1 MTSLVTN
8 KFYDLSLRLVISYW
22 EPIKASNPSLC
33 GIAPVSTAGGP
44 SSSAY
49 EFETRDFTFKT
60 IALPEATIL
69 AILQVLNSA
78 GIKQE
83 HFITTNYGRSNF
95 TFQLNEYL
103 TRTALVAKLSA
114 FGDIWQSDWAG
125 RLGSFPV
132 ICHPYHGTVDYSLSS
147 LVLISYRLGTVEV
160 LQPA

>member
-22 EPIKASNPSLC
+22 EPIKAINPSLM
-33 GIAPVSTAGGP
+33 GAVRTPVWPT
-44 SSSAY
+44 SSAY
-49 EFETRDFTFKT
+49 EFEIIDVTFKT

-83 HFITTNYGRSNF
+83 QFVTTNYGRSNV

-103 TRTALVAKLSA
+103 TRTGLVAKLSA

-132 ICHPYHGTVDYSLSS
+132 ICHPYHGTIDYSLSS
-147 LVLISYRLGTVEV
+147 LVLISYRIGTVEV
-160 LQPA
+160 IQPA

>member
-22 EPIKASNPSLC
+22 EPIRAINQSLVRAA
-33 GIAPVSTAGGP
+33 GTPGGP
-44 SSSAY
+44 ASSAY
-49 EFETRDFTFKT
+49 EFETREFTFKT
-60 IALPEATIL
+60 IALSEATVL

-83 HFITTNYGRSNF
+83 QFVTTNHGRSNF

-103 TRTALVAKLSA
+103 TRTGLIAKLSA

-132 ICHPYHGTVDYSLSS
+132 ICHPYHGTIDYSLSS
-147 LVLISYRLGTVEV
+147 LVLISYRIGTVEV
-160 LQPA
+160 IQPA